1 MNNNIQNQGVIVMKN
16 TNPRHILVL
25 AALALV
31 MVFSLTA
38 PAALAANGTFDVTVA
53 HNINGRSLGLSKD
66 LPVNI
71 TIEKDGEFLAT
82 ISNFRF
88 GDSIDASLPAGTYL
102 ITVESVE
109 AGPLPSMTVGPV
121 DIPAGVELFLNARL
135 SANKTPIVA
144 VVVK

>member
-1 MNNNIQNQGVIVMKN
+1 MKIKN
-16 TNPRHILVL
+16 ARQILVL
-25 AALALV
+25 SVLALV

-38 PAALAANGTFDVTVA
+38 PAVLAANDTFDVTVA

-71 TIEKDGEFLAT
+71 TIVLDGEELPV
-82 ISNFRF
+82 IEDFRF
-88 GDSIDASLPAGTYL
+88 GDKISTSLPAGEYL

-121 DIPAGVELFLNARL
+121 DIPAGAELFLNARL

>member
-71 TIEKDGEFLAT
+71 TIEKMVN
-82 ISNFRF
+82 S
-88 GDSIDASLPAGTYL
+88 
-102 ITVESVE
+102 
-109 AGPLPSMTVGPV
+109 
-121 DIPAGVELFLNARL
+121 
-135 SANKTPIVA
+135 
-144 VVVK
+144 